1 MSPLETVNTFMAAAA
16 KRDYAAALPL
26 LADDVEDHNMP
37 IEPVHGRDAVK
48 EQLEF
53 LLAQTTDSEW
63 VVHREVAA
71 GDTVM
76 NERTDRF
83 LVDGAWID
91 LPVAGVFVV
100 RDGRI
105 AVWHDYFDLQTVMVA
120 LGGSS

>member
-1 MSPLETVNTFMAAAA
+1 MNPLEIVNTFMSAAA
-16 KRDYAAALPL
+16 KRDYDVALPL
-26 LADDVEDHNMP
+26 LADDVEYHNMP
-37 IEPVHGRDAVK
+37 IDPVVGPDAVK

-53 LLAQTTDSEW
+53 LLGQTTDSEW
-63 VVHREVAA
+63 VVHREVAS

-83 LVDGAWID
+83 LVNDKWID

-105 AVWHDYFDLQTVMVA
+105 AIWHDYFDLQTVMAA
-120 LGGSS
+120 LG